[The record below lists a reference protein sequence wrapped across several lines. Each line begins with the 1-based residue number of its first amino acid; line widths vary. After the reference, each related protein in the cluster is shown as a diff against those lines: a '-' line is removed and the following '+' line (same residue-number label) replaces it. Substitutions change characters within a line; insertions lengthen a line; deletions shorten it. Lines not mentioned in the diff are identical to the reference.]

1 MDNSNNRMDSM
12 SESRK
17 RKKSSN
23 KVKILTGKSLTRVE
37 AIKHEFGMDL
47 STRVSELRAD
57 GVKIGD
63 EYIDGKKLQ
72 KRYFMTQDNINEYNQ
87 STTIEQ

>member
-1 MDNSNNRMDSM
+1 M

-23 KVKILTGKSLTRVE
+23 KVKILNYLLTGKSLTRVE

-47 STRVSELRAD
+47 STRISELRAD

-72 KRYFMTQDNINEYNQ
+72 KRYYMTQDNINEYNQ
-87 STTIEQ
+87 STTTEQ

>member
-1 MDNSNNRMDSM
+1 M

-23 KVKILTGKSLTRVE
+23 KVKILNYLLTGKSLTRVE

-47 STRVSELRAD
+47 STRISELRAD